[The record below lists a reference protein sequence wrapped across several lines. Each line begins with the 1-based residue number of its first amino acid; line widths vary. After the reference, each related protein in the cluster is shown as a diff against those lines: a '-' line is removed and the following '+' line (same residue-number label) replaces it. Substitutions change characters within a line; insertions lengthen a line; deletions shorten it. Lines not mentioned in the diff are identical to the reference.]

1 VRSPLFD
8 PNQPD
13 PAPPAVYQLK
23 ITLADSE
30 PEVWRRVLVSAA
42 ITLGELHEVIQQA
55 MGWQNQ
61 HEYRFKRSLDFDP
74 ALFSPQQPLS
84 DVLSTLGDWPVYY
97 TYDLVSGWLH
107 RIEAE
112 TLEILGG
119 SGGSIEN
126 MSLPVCLD
134 GAAACPPED
143 AGGVWGYDE
152 LLARLEDPD
161 DPEYLDLI
169 DRYSDLDPE
178 AFDLAAANARLQQR

>member
-8 PNQPD
+8 PDQ
-13 PAPPAVYQLK
+13 PAPARPAVYQLK

-30 PEVWRRVLVSAA
+30 PEVWRRVVVAA
-42 ITLGELHEVIQQA
+42 PITLGELHEVIQRA

-61 HEYRFKRSLDFDP
+61 QEYRFKRSLDFDP
-74 ALFSPQQPLS
+74 SLFDPQQQLADILS
-84 DVLSTLGDWPVYY
+84 MLGDWPLYY

-112 TLEILGG
+112 PVEMANDNTEA
-119 SGGSIEN
+119 
-126 MSLPVCLD
+126 SLPRCLE

-152 LLARLEDPD
+152 LLARLEDAD

-169 DRYSDLDPE
+169 DKYGDLDPE
-178 AFDLAAANARLQQR
+178 AFDLAAANVRLQQR